1 MQINPSVILLPFRC
15 YVAEDMSSG
24 QLIGYILF
32 FNTLD
37 ERSIDD
43 PVAVVEDL
51 FVKPEFRGRGI
62 ATQLWKKALK
72 VSILFETLRSLA
84 IS

>member
-1 MQINPSVILLPFRC
+1 
-15 YVAEDMSSG
+15 MSSG

-37 ERSIDD
+37 ERGGGGGGAALDD

-51 FVKPEFRGRGI
+51 FVKPAFRGRGI
-62 ATQLWKKALK
+62 ATQLWRKVLK
-72 VSILFETLRSLA
+72 VILFYIFLFMFHQSDMV
-84 IS
+84 

>member
-1 MQINPSVILLPFRC
+1 
-15 YVAEDMSSG
+15 VAEDMSSG

-37 ERSIDD
+37 DRSVDD
-43 PVAVVEDL
+43 PVAVIEDL
-51 FVKPEFRGRGI
+51 FVKQEFRERGI

-72 VSILFETLRSLA
+72 VL
-84 IS
+84 

>member
-1 MQINPSVILLPFRC
+1 M
-15 YVAEDMSSG
+15 AEDVSSG

-37 ERSIDD
+37 DRSIDD
-43 PVAVVEDL
+43 PVAVIEDL
-51 FVKPEFRGRGI
+51 FVRQEFRGRGI

-72 VSILFETLRSLA
+72 VIVKVSSFCF
-84 IS
+84 

>member
-1 MQINPSVILLPFRC
+1 MTPYFRC
-15 YVAEDMSSG
+15 YVAEDVSCG

-37 ERSIDD
+37 DRSIDD

-51 FVKPEFRGRGI
+51 FVKQEFRGRGI

-72 VSILFETLRSLA
+72 VL
-84 IS
+84 ISFDFL